1 MDSMKNKNWFVY
13 MLECSDGTIYTGI
26 TTDLKRRLYEHNH
39 TTKGAKYTRIRRP
52 VKLVWSRQSENRKTA
67 MQEERKIKKLPKKK
81 KISKINTE

>member
-1 MDSMKNKNWFVY
+1 

>member
-1 MDSMKNKNWFVY
+1 

-39 TTKGAKYTRIRRP
+39 TTKGAKYTRTRRP

>member
-39 TTKGAKYTRIRRP
+39 TTKGAKYTRTRRP